1 MTNDDAS
8 DAVAVIP
15 ARGGSKRIPRKNI
28 KMFHGRSIL
37 SWSIEAALSSKCFGQ
52 VIVSTDDEEIAEV
65 ARTCGATVPFTR
77 PAELS
82 GDHVA
87 TIPVVAHALNWL
99 RQNGC
104 VPEFVCCIYA
114 TAPFLSVEDLYRGF
128 DLIQQTGG
136 DYVFPVT
143 TFDFPIQRAI
153 RVKETGQVEM
163 FQPEHFSTRSQD
175 LEEAYHD
182 AGQFYWG
189 KAAAWIAGTPFFSPN
204 AWPLKIPKS
213 RAQDIDTEEDW
224 AIAERL
230 FALQQT
236 KKY

>member
-104 VPEFVCCIYA
+104 APEFVCCIYA
-114 TAPFLSVEDLYRGF
+114 TAPFLTAEDIRNGF
-128 DLIQQTGG
+128 DLIKTTRG

-153 RVKETGQVEM
+153 RVRETGQVEM

-189 KAAAWIAGTPFFSPN
+189 NSAAWAAGTPIFSRN
-204 AWPLKIPKS
+204 ARPLKIPRS

-224 AIAERL
+224 VIAERL
-230 FALQQT
+230 FALQQNN
-236 KKY
+236 KN